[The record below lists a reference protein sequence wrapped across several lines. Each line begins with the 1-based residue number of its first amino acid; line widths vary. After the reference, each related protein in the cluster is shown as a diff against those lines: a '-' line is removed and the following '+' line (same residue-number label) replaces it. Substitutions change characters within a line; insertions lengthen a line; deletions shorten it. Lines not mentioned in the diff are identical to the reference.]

1 MMRTL
6 KIWEKEYSADEVL
19 KEVAE
24 LSKKEIVEK
33 DKEYL
38 KKMESIDEIFP
49 MLEPDQSFLEF
60 ARAYDK
66 KAKKRKVTEKRKRI
80 LQIAA
85 VFLVCITTMTA
96 IALETSEAFRVR
108 FYSLFTNET
117 DGSVTLLTERER
129 ELIGKWEDY
138 WYPTY
143 VPEGFQ
149 MVAAEKRD
157 NKSVIV
163 FESNDGK
170 ISFRIME
177 FSFNAAISHDTDTNT
192 VEEVRVGYYKGY
204 LFEDVRNQSIDVYWL
219 TDDRQIEV
227 AATGE
232 IEKETV
238 IKIAEG
244 LEFRKGKK

>member
-1 MMRTL
+1 MRTL
-6 KIWEKEYSADEVL
+6 KIWKKEYSADEVL

-24 LSKKEIVEK
+24 LSKKEMIEK

-49 MLEPDQSFLEF
+49 MLEPDHSFLEF

-66 KAKKRKVTEKRKRI
+66 NEKKRKVTEKRKRI

-96 IALETSEAFRVR
+96 IAVETSEAFRVR
-108 FYSLFTNET
+108 FYNLFSDET
-117 DGSVTLLTERER
+117 DGAVTLLTEREQ
-129 ELIGKWEDY
+129 EIIGEWEDY

-149 MVAAEKRD
+149 MVGSERNPGESVMAFQNEDRQ
-157 NKSVIV
+157 KSFYITEVSLDAV
-163 FESNDGK
+163 FG
-170 ISFRIME
+170 
-177 FSFNAAISHDTDTNT
+177 HDTDTNAL
-192 VEEVRVGYYKGY
+192 EEIQVGYYKGY
-204 LFEDVRNQSIDVYWL
+204 LFEDVQNQSIDVYWL
-219 TDDRQIEV
+219 TDDRQIMINT
-227 AATGE
+227 TGGMD
-232 IEKETV
+232 KEAV

-244 LEFRKGKK
+244 LEYRSGKK